1 MEVLKII
8 DNLKDLL
15 IKYTSNSESLLE
27 EELNLIFNKIENIN
41 FKEDI
46 DNYAEFVLLGASLF
60 EIKAKRLLPK
70 KRK

>member
-27 EELNLIFNKIENIN
+27 EELNLIFNKIEDIN
-41 FKEDI
+41 FKE
-46 DNYAEFVLLGASLF
+46 Y
-60 EIKAKRLLPK
+60 
-70 KRK
+70 